1 MKNTGKLHVNL
12 IALDLDDTLLN
23 DERKIS
29 DRNVE
34 VLKRCAQRGIYVV
47 LCSGRAEDG
56 IKPFVSRLNIA
67 ALESGK
73 YVIAI
78 NGCSIF
84 DMHKRIQIYKKTVSG
99 EVLFEAHKIA
109 VEEGFETEVYSD
121 GKVFYSKE
129 TDWTLRDVRMCGL
142 NGEEAPDFEKFLL
155 ENQNSFFKMLIPGE
169 PEKIQELQK
178 KLKASL
184 GEKAVIFTSKPYFLE
199 ILPPDCGKGEAI
211 EWLSSFIGIDHSTTL
226 AFGDSMN
233 DESMIEKCGYGVA
246 MVNGNEH
253 IKNIADFV
261 TEKTNNDDGVADFIE
276 KYIL

>member
-99 EVLFEAHKIA
+99 EVLLEAHKIA

-169 PEKIQELQK
+169 PEKIQKLQK

-276 KYIL
+276 KHIL

>member
-73 YVIAI
+73 YIIAI

-99 EVLFEAHKIA
+99 EVLLEVHKIA

-142 NGEEAPDFEKFLL
+142 NGEVAPDFEKFLL

>member
-1 MKNTGKLHVNL
+1 MKNAGKLHVNL

-84 DMHKRIQIYKKTVSG
+84 DMHKRIQIYKKTV
-99 EVLFEAHKIA
+99 
-109 VEEGFETEVYSD
+109 
-121 GKVFYSKE
+121 
-129 TDWTLRDVRMCGL
+129 R
-142 NGEEAPDFEKFLL
+142 
-155 ENQNSFFKMLIPGE
+155 
-169 PEKIQELQK
+169 
-178 KLKASL
+178 
-184 GEKAVIFTSKPYFLE
+184 
-199 ILPPDCGKGEAI
+199 
-211 EWLSSFIGIDHSTTL
+211 
-226 AFGDSMN
+226 
-233 DESMIEKCGYGVA
+233 
-246 MVNGNEH
+246 
-253 IKNIADFV
+253 
-261 TEKTNNDDGVADFIE
+261 
-276 KYIL
+276 